1 MKKNIDKNFEG
12 QNETQRARATLL
24 YSKSNTN
31 LLNATKRKRKKK
43 KKRNINPKCKQNTH
57 LSLTTK
63 QRMLIYAQKIDPQ
76 ERKII
81 KPRKSIP
88 PNYKHI

>member
-1 MKKNIDKNFEG
+1 M
-12 QNETQRARATLL
+12 QQRE
-24 YSKSNTN
+24 KE
-31 LLNATKRKRKKK
+31 KRKRKK
-43 KKRNINPKCKQNTH
+43 RNIIPECKQNTR

-63 QRMLIYAQKIDPQ
+63 RRTLIYAQKIDPQ
-76 ERKII
+76 EREII